1 MVGEFELIR
10 HYLAPLAAGVPG
22 AEALRNDA
30 AVITPPPGRDLVL
43 TADALTCGVHF
54 REDDPADLVA
64 RKALRVNLSD
74 LAAMGAEPLGYLMTV
89 AWPDMP
95 EEAWIA
101 RFAAGLAADQAAYGF
116 PLLGGDTTA
125 TPGPMTLSITAL
137 GSVAEGRSLRR
148 SSARAG
154 DDIYVSGTV
163 GDAALGLKVLSGTL
177 DGLADGSAAFLSKR
191 YRLPEPRLALGQAL
205 AERGLASA
213 AIDLSDGLAA
223 DLTHVLEE
231 SSLGATVGAPL
242 IPLSDAAREALA
254 REPGLLASILGGGDD
269 YELLFTVRPAASE
282 TVDALGRELGLP
294 LTRIGNVTK
303 ARGLSIRDDSEREIE
318 LDEAGWR
325 HF

>member
-10 HYLAPLAAGVPG
+10 RYLAPLAAAIPG
-22 AEALRNDA
+22 TEALGNDA
-30 AVITPPPGRDLVL
+30 AVIKPPSGRDLVL

-54 REDDPADLVA
+54 RADDPPDLVA

-89 AWPDMP
+89 AWPGMP
-95 EEAWIA
+95 EEPWIA
-101 RFAAGLAADQAAYGF
+101 RFAEGLAADQAAFGF

-125 TPGPMTLSITAL
+125 TPGPLTLSITAL

-148 SSARAG
+148 SGAGDG
-154 DDIYVSGTV
+154 DDIYVSGTI
-163 GDAALGLKVLSGTL
+163 GDAALGLRVLEGTL
-177 DGLADGSAAFLSKR
+177 DGLAGGSAGYLIGR

-205 AERGLASA
+205 AARGLASA

-223 DLTHVLEE
+223 DLAHVLEE

-242 IPLSDAAREALA
+242 IPLSDATRDALD
-254 REPGLLASILGGGDD
+254 REPALLASILAGGDD
-269 YELLFTVRPAASE
+269 YELLFTARPSASE
-282 TVDALGRELGLP
+282 MVAALGRELGLP
-294 LTRIGNVTK
+294 LSRIGSVGTGQGLGVTDD
-303 ARGLSIRDDSEREIE
+303 RGREIGLAE
-318 LDEAGWR
+318 TGWR